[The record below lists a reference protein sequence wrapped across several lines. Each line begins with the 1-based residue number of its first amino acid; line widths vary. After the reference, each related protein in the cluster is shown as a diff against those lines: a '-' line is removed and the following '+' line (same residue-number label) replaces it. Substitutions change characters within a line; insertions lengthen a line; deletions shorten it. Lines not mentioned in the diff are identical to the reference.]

1 MIILNLY
8 LWLQDPFRKIIN
20 FDKVKYLIN
29 IFRIKDKVIFT
40 GMLKNEMKWGA
51 YYFRHFCLPSHSE
64 NFGIVVAEALS
75 CGCLVGISDKVNI
88 YQEIKNANAGSF

>member
-20 FDKVKYLIN
+20 FDKVNTLIN

-51 YYFRHFCLPSHSE
+51 ITLPTFLFASHSE

-75 CGCLVGISDKVNI
+75 CGCL
-88 YQEIKNANAGSF
+88 